1 MKNFTLTFA
10 ACMLLNVVLIYAQ
23 QPGSLDTTF
32 SKDGKQTTAPGE
44 GFISFNI
51 ISSAI
56 QTDGKIVVAGSYSS
70 ENAGG
75 FLLIRY
81 HQHGKIDSSFGDNGD
96 GIVTTQFGEG
106 AAYGN
111 SVAIQQ
117 DGRIVVAG
125 SLFSSSG
132 NKFAI
137 AQYKPNGRLDTA
149 FGNMGKIITNPV
161 SGSQAYSVA
170 LQSDG
175 KIVVAGTS
183 GGRFCIIR
191 YNKNGKSDNS
201 FATNGTALFFPQG
214 SIAAVAIQP
223 DGKIVAAGY
232 ASNNDAF
239 ALARC
244 MPDGRL
250 DSTLGKKGY
259 ITTRIQRH
267 DHANSVA
274 IQADGKIVVSGN
286 SQAGSNTDFALVR
299 YNKNGKPDSTFG
311 ENGIAIHDFGLD
323 DFAGSIAIQTD
334 GKILS
339 AGSTGTDFALLRYNT
354 NGETDSSFGDNGK
367 VITSFKN
374 ANSGCRSVRL
384 QADGKIVL
392 AGGNS
397 NGFVCLARYNSGDL
411 VSPAKKNNVA
421 NLIQTGNNLIKPAT
435 IYLSPNPAEDILY
448 IKNLS
453 PSDVSTISIL
463 NLSGVVLQK
472 ATALNTAHSF
482 YVKQLPAGI
491 YFIRIEE
498 NKKITTLKFIKS
510 N

>member
-10 ACMLLNVVLIYAQ
+10 ACMLLNVALIYAQ
-23 QPGSLDTTF
+23 QPGSLDITF

-44 GFISFNI
+44 GFSFNI

-81 HQHGKIDSSFGDNGD
+81 CKHGKIDSSFGDNGD
-96 GIVTTQFGEG
+96 GIVTTQFVEG
-106 AAYGN
+106 AAFGN

-125 SLFSSSG
+125 HLVSSHG
-132 NKFAI
+132 IEFAI
-137 AQYKPNGRLDTA
+137 ARYKPNGRLDTA
-149 FGNMGKIITNPV
+149 FGKMGKILTNPV

-191 YNKNGKSDNS
+191 YNKNGKPDNS
-201 FATNGTALFFPQG
+201 FGTNGIALFFPEG
-214 SIAAVAIQP
+214 YIAAVAIQP

-250 DSTLGKKGY
+250 DSTLRKKGY
-259 ITTRIQRH
+259 VTMRIQKH
-267 DHANSVA
+267 DHANSIA
-274 IQADGKIVVSGN
+274 IQSDGKIVVGGN

-299 YNKNGKPDSTFG
+299 YNKDGKPDSTFG
-311 ENGIAIHDFGLD
+311 ENGIVLHDFGLD

-339 AGSTGTDFALLRYNT
+339 AGSTGTDCALLRYNT

-367 VITSFKN
+367 VITGFKN
-374 ANSGCRSVRL
+374 ARSAWRSVRL
-384 QADGKIVL
+384 QADGKIVA

-397 NGFVCLARYNSGDL
+397 DGLVCLARYNSGDL
-411 VSPAKKNNVA
+411 VSPVKKNSVS
-421 NLIQTGNNLIKPAT
+421 NLIQTGNNLIKPAI

-453 PSDVSTISIL
+453 RSDVSTISIL

-472 ATALNTAHSF
+472 ATALNTAHF
-482 YVKQLPAGI
+482 LYVKQLPAGI
-491 YFIRIEE
+491 YFIRIAE